1 MEQTV
6 EDFKEKVDV
15 SIIIPAKNEEE
26 NIGKCLE
33 AVYKQERNYRFE
45 VIVIDSGSADR
56 TRDMVKKYP
65 LVRLVEIQPGEFGHG
80 KTRNLGARD
89 SKGDYIVFLNAD
101 AIPVDKYW
109 LNSLV
114 APLTKDK
121 KIAGVYSRHIPKE
134 GCYLYMVRD
143 IQKSIP
149 GKPMVRSQTKSFDF
163 MIFSTVSCAIPRD
176 TWSKYPFKDDI
187 IIAEDQEW
195 AGRVLDQ
202 GLKIVYEPTSRV
214 YHSHNYSPRQLFEI
228 KRNTAISTRRFK
240 TRFCALVC
248 GFILMIV
255 GMNLKMIGD
264 IIYIF
269 FKFKGSFSRKIKEV
283 RTSFKAR
290 MASFLGLYKGW
301 ISEDR
306 RQKTEDRRQR
316 TEDRRQ
322 RTEDR

>member
-1 MEQTV
+1 MERTV
-6 EDFKEKVDV
+6 EDIKEKVDI

-33 AVYKQERNYRFE
+33 AVYNQETNYRVE
-45 VIVIDSGSADR
+45 VMVIDSGSADR
-56 TRDMVKKYP
+56 TRDMVKKYSP
-65 LVRLVEIQPGEFGHG
+65 VRLVEIQPGEFGHG

-101 AIPVDKYW
+101 AVPVDKYW
-109 LNSLV
+109 LNSLI

-134 GCYLYMVRD
+134 GCYLYMARD
-143 IQKSIP
+143 IRESMP

-240 TRFCALVC
+240 TRSCALVW
-248 GFILMIV
+248 GFVLMIG
-255 GMNLKMIGD
+255 GMNFKIIGD
-264 IIYIF
+264 IMFIF

-283 RTSFKAR
+283 KTSFKAR
-290 MASFLGLYKGW
+290 MASFLGRYKGW
-301 ISEDR
+301 VSEDR
-306 RQKTEDRRQR
+306 RQETGGRGDR
-316 TEDRRQ
+316 
-322 RTEDR
+322 